1 MTRKRLHVSGMH
13 CVSCSLLIEGE
24 LSDIGV
30 EATCNY
36 AGGYVDVSWD
46 EKKVKEKEII
56 NTITKLGYVV
66 TEKT

>member
-1 MTRKRLHVSGMH
+1 MKRRFHITGMH

-24 LSDIGV
+24 LSDTGV

-36 AGGYVDVSWD
+36 AGGYVDVFWD

-56 NTITKLGYVV
+56 NIITKLGYAV
-66 TEKT
+66 TEKP